1 MGRENEECWKRF
13 CDETGD
19 ADEIAAI
26 MYEISGHYG
35 KIAHL
40 YTKLAA
46 MREKGD
52 ATSTTND
59 SATPEG

>member
-1 MGRENEECWKRF
+1 MAVTASVEVQAVAKG
-13 CDETGD
+13 

-46 MREKGD
+46 MREKFD
-52 ATSTTND
+52 AECPTND
-59 SATPEG
+59 SAAQAG